1 MDPLSNLP
9 KFPFHTSVPSAEK
22 ATVLAD
28 PNKTFTLVYWEIA
41 SVGSTAR
48 EMLAAYC
55 PKSKWTHEAVNDE
68 QWVSKQV
75 PTPFSCL
82 PFLKVTSAAGE
93 EVILSEAMIVDQ
105 YLAEELDLL
114 GDNKYESWTILAFN
128 SSIHYLMERS
138 FVAFAKKDHADR
150 KTGRESFMAGALRKF
165 IRDHEFHLQSN
176 GNNGHYVGNRISL
189 ADIHLANA
197 VHYFQTFPC
206 GKMIEEVFRESEP
219 IWKVV
224 EKVLANP
231 EIAAWRKTADFKQLE
246 RGSVEWY
253 AQYAIPGENLP
264 SCFKE
269 E

>member
-9 KFPFHTSVPSAEK
+9 KLPFHTSVPSAEK
-22 ATVLAD
+22 TKVLAD
-28 PNKTFTLVYWEIA
+28 PNKTFTLVYWNIA

-55 PKSKWTHEAVNDE
+55 PKSKWTHEAV
-68 QWVSKQV
+68 
-75 PTPFSCL
+75 
-82 PFLKVTSAAGE
+82 VTSAAGE

-138 FVAFAKKDHADR
+138 FVAFAKKDHVGR
-150 KTGRESFMAGALRKF
+150 KTSRESFISGALRKF
-165 IRDHEFHLQSN
+165 IHDHEFHLRSN
-176 GNNGHYVGNRISL
+176 GNNGHYVGNRLSL

-197 VHYFQTFPC
+197 MHYFQTFPC

-224 EKVLANP
+224 ETVLANP
-231 EIAAWRKTADFKQLE
+231 EIAAWRKTTDFKQFE

-253 AQYAIPGENLP
+253 AQYAIPGENIP

-269 E
+269 D

>member
-1 MDPLSNLP
+1 MDPLPDLP
-9 KFPFHTSVPSAEK
+9 KFPFHTSVASAEK
-22 ATVLAD
+22 AKVLAD
-28 PNKTFTLVYWEIA
+28 PNKIFTLVYWEIA

-55 PKSKWTHEAVNDE
+55 PKSKWTHEAV
-68 QWVSKQV
+68 
-75 PTPFSCL
+75 
-82 PFLKVTSAAGE
+82 

-138 FVAFAKKDHADR
+138 FNSFAKKDHTGR
-150 KTGRESFMAGALRKF
+150 KIGRESFMTGALRKF
-165 IRDHEFHLQSN
+165 IRDHEFHLRSN
-176 GNNGHYVGNRISL
+176 GNNGHYVGNRLSL

-197 VHYFQTFPC
+197 LHYFQTFPC
-206 GKMIEEVFRESEP
+206 GKMIEDVFRESEP
-219 IWKVV
+219 LWKVV
-224 EKVLANP
+224 ETVLANP
-231 EIAAWRKTADFKQLE
+231 EIAAWRKTADFKKLE

-253 AQYAIPGENLP
+253 SQYAIPGEDLP

>member
-1 MDPLSNLP
+1 MDPLPNLP

-22 ATVLAD
+22 TKVLAD

-55 PKSKWTHEAVNDE
+55 PKSKWTHEAV
-68 QWVSKQV
+68 
-75 PTPFSCL
+75 
-82 PFLKVTSAAGE
+82 VTSAAGE

-105 YLAEELDLL
+105 YLAEELGLL

-138 FVAFAKKDHADR
+138 FIAFAKKDHAGR
-150 KTGRESFMAGALRKF
+150 KTGRESFMAGALSKF
-165 IRDHEFHLQSN
+165 IRDHEFHLRSN
-176 GNNGHYVGNRISL
+176 GNNGHYVGNRLSL

-224 EKVLANP
+224 ETVLANP